1 MDDLL
6 EAFREMFK
14 QSGVKGIPIVFL
26 MTDTQVVDDRFL
38 IYINSILASGWISGL
53 FPKDEIDGMLGALR
67 NEAKSCGI
75 PDMPEAMLQFLIGR
89 VRTNLHVILCFSP
102 VGDLFRV
109 RARRFP
115 ALIMSTAI
123 DFFHPWP
130 REALVSVAFKFLEEV
145 ELPTADIRSNLA
157 IHMAEEHLSVTE
169 RSKKYLET
177 QGRFNYV
184 TPKSYLELIGFY
196 KYLLNNKRADVMRL
210 IDRLDV
216 GLSTLRK
223 TAADVAELQVSV
235 VSPQFVCLNYLR
247 PCLD

>member
-1 MDDLL
+1 M
-6 EAFREMFK
+6 
-14 QSGVKGIPIVFL
+14 
-26 MTDTQVVDDRFL
+26 DDRFL

-53 FPKDEIDGMLGALR
+53 FPKDEIDGMLGNLR

-75 PDMPEAMLQFLIGR
+75 PDNPEAMLQFLIGR

-130 REALVSVAFKFLEEV
+130 REALISVAFKFLEEV
-145 ELPTADIRSNLA
+145 ELPSADIRSNLA
-157 IHMAEEHLSVTE
+157 VHMAEEHLSVTD

-196 KYLLNNKRADVMRL
+196 KYMLNNKRADVMRL

-223 TAADVAELQVSV
+223 TAADVAELQVKSIRFRWFCYC
-235 VSPQFVCLNYLR
+235 SYLLFTNIDR
-247 PCLD
+247 SFASTRSRGRKASSYQRLD